1 MAGEVESQRDGSS
14 AGLMALGD
22 RAVGRGV
29 GFVVEGVEE
38 PFQGVLFS
46 TARGEP
52 YVVLGH
58 GMAVSLL
65 ELCCGQVDKVGG
77 FAELALQDVP
87 VGVVGDEY

>member
-14 AGLMALGD
+14 AGLMTLGG

-38 PFQGVLFS
+38 PFQGVMFI
-46 TARGEP
+46 AAPGEP

-58 GMAVSLL
+58 GIAVSLL
-65 ELCCGQVDKVGG
+65 EFCCGPVDQVGG
-77 FAELALQDVP
+77 FAELTLQHVS
-87 VGVVGDEY
+87 VGVVGDED